1 MKKVFDCIISFLK
14 IWLLPTA
21 MCTGTAIYLLF
32 AKIPALA
39 PAKPFFLEAAS
50 YLMPTAIFLML
61 FFTFCKIDFKEM
73 KPRRWHAATLVLQTV
88 LSVLCAVVIIKILR
102 PSSAAELVAEGVLAC
117 LISPTASAAAVVT
130 GKLGGSAASLTSY
143 TLESNILSAFLITF
157 ICPVIHPVGDM
168 HIINAFTMV
177 LIKVSQLLI
186 LPFLLAM
193 FVKYTMPRLHSR
205 FAALKDIAFYIWG
218 CSLTMVTGMTMRVVF
233 ASLNR
238 PHVVVALVIGAL
250 LVCLLKFVSGWIIG
264 GTTCETDRI
273 SAGQALGQK
282 NTMFTIWMALTYLS
296 PIAAVAPG
304 SYVLWQNMINSWELW
319 KKDKENKKKAVN

>member
-1 MKKVFDCIISFLK
+1 MNKAFDCIISFLK

-32 AKIPALA
+32 AKVSILA

-61 FFTFCKIDFKEM
+61 FFTYCKINFKEM
-73 KPRRWHAATLVLQTV
+73 KPRRWHLATLVFQTM
-88 LSVLCAVVIIKILR
+88 LSVGCAVVIIKLLR
-102 PSSAAELVAEGVLAC
+102 PSSAAELVAEGMLAC
-117 LISPTASAAAVVT
+117 FISPTASAAAVVT

-143 TLESNILSAFLITF
+143 TLESNILSACLITF
-157 ICPVIHPVGDM
+157 ICPIIHPVPDM
-168 HIINAFTMV
+168 HILRAFTMV

-186 LPFLLAM
+186 LPFLLAL
-193 FVKYTMPRLHSR
+193 FLKYTMPRLHSR
-205 FAALKDIAFYIWG
+205 CAALKDIAFYIWG

-238 PHVVVALVIGAL
+238 SHVVVALVVGSL
-250 LVCLLKFVSGWIIG
+250 LVCLLKFAAGWIIG
-264 GTTCETDRI
+264 GTTGKVDRI

-319 KKDKENKKKAVN
+319 HTDHENKKKTKV